1 MPPRNLLIIG
11 LTIVVALACY
21 SMAARNRYANLFAE
35 AMDVVDRQSLHVIP
49 RDKLFV
55 SAMNGMM
62 EDLDEHSMFISGD
75 FFQSFD
81 EDMRQEF
88 GGVGMYVDVDPE
100 SKQLCVIAPMPG
112 MPAMEAGLK
121 VGDQIVSVDGVPT
134 LDMNRRESL
143 KLLRGP
149 VGKPVT
155 LEVDRGGE
163 ILQKKV
169 GRKVIPVA
177 SVHGDSRR
185 PDGSWNFKM
194 TDDPKIGYIRLL
206 QFGEKSADEMRAAI
220 QQVGGDVDGLILD
233 LRNNSGGL
241 LDVAIEICDMV
252 LPADLPIVRTLGRE
266 KKVVPNGEYFSTSAI
281 ELNPGVPICV
291 LVDRHSASASE
302 IVAGCLQDHGRAVVI
317 GEQSWGKGTVQNVIP
332 IQRGQSALK
341 LTTASY
347 WRPSGKNI
355 DRYDEV
361 SKQSKKWGVQPDP
374 GFEIELT
381 EEEIFAN
388 LRSINIRE
396 LRTLVTAKEMEFI
409 QRVKQMQIKQLKDEA
424 AKAADVGGPTEDTG
438 NETVENKSLKNKS
451 DGAEEDSQVPV
462 FEQHI
467 DLPLERA
474 INHIRR
480 LRVKETMIAA

>member
-1 MPPRNLLIIG
+1 MPPRNLLIIA
-11 LTIVVALACY
+11 LTTVVALACY

-35 AMDVVDRQSLHVIP
+35 AMDVVDRQSLRVVP
-49 RDKLFV
+49 RDELFV

-62 EDLDEHSMFISGD
+62 DHKDLDEHSMFISGD
-75 FFQSFD
+75 MFQSFD

-88 GGVGMYVDVDPE
+88 GGVGMYVEVDPE
-100 SKQLCVIAPMPG
+100 TKQLCVIAPMPDT
-112 MPAMEAGLK
+112 PAMEAGMK

-134 LDMNRRESL
+134 LNMKRRESL

-149 VGKPVT
+149 VGKPVN

-163 ILQKKV
+163 ILKKV
-169 GRKVIPVA
+169 VDRRVIPVA
-177 SVHGDSRR
+177 SVHGDSRL
-185 PDGSWNFKM
+185 PNGSWDFKLKEH
-194 TDDPKIGYIRLL
+194 PRIGYIRLL
-206 QFGEKSADEMRAAI
+206 QFGEKSSDEIRAAI
-220 QQVGGDVDGLILD
+220 QKVGGEIDGLILD

-266 KKVVPNGEYFSTSAI
+266 KKVVPNGEYFSTGAM
-281 ELNPGVPICV
+281 ELSPGVPMCV

-355 DRYDEV
+355 DRYDEI

-374 GFEIELT
+374 GFEVSLE
-381 EEEIFAN
+381 EEEIFEN
-388 LRSINIRE
+388 LRNINIRE
-396 LRTLVTAKEMEFI
+396 LRTLVTAQELEFI
-409 QRVKQMQIKQLKDEA
+409 RRVKRGQADQMREA
-424 AKAADVGGPTEDTG
+424 ALKAAVKAGAKATTDSSVPSED
-438 NETVENKSLKNKS
+438 ESRDASEPHV
-451 DGAEEDSQVPV
+451 
-462 FEQHI
+462 
-467 DLPLERA
+467 DLPLQRA
-474 INHIRR
+474 IDH
-480 LRVKETMIAA
+480 LKSLLAKEVLIAA